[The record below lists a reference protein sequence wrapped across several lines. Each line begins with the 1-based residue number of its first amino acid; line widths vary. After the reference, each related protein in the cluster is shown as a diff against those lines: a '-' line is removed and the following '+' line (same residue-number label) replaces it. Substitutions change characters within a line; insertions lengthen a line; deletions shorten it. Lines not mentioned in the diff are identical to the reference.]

1 MKKLGLVGGMGPES
15 TIPYYHHIMYGVQKK
30 LGKNQFPEISIESV
44 DLFKVTGYCASKEY
58 DKLVDYL
65 FKAIDNLTKAG
76 CDFAALSANTPH
88 IVFDELQKKSQIPL
102 ISIIEATAADVEKK
116 AMKKIGLL
124 GTVFTMEGDFFKKP
138 FIEKNIEIVIPNSK
152 ERQYI
157 NNKLLNEVEL
167 GIVKEDTVHG
177 FLNIARRMK
186 EEDKVQAIIL
196 GCTEI
201 PLVFKDVEV
210 PVLAIDTMQV
220 HINAIVNE
228 IMSD

>member
-15 TIPYYHHIMYGVQKK
+15 TIPYYHNIMYGVQKK

-167 GIVKEDTVHG
+167 GIVKEDTVGG

>member
-1 MKKLGLVGGMGPES
+1 
-15 TIPYYHHIMYGVQKK
+15 
-30 LGKNQFPEISIESV
+30 
-44 DLFKVTGYCASKEY
+44 
-58 DKLVDYL
+58 
-65 FKAIDNLTKAG
+65 
-76 CDFAALSANTPH
+76 
-88 IVFDELQKKSQIPL
+88 
-102 ISIIEATAADVEKK
+102 
-116 AMKKIGLL
+116 
-124 GTVFTMEGDFFKKP
+124 MEGDFFKKP

-167 GIVKEDTVHG
+167 GIVKEDTVGG